1 MSGALDELRAFGRA
15 IGNLDG
21 LTERAAQEAAPL
33 VEAAAR
39 KTAAAGKDPYGNT
52 WQPKKDGGRPLEH
65 AAEHIHARPIASSIE
80 ISTEGADAW
89 HNVGAGGRPVRQ
101 VIPDVEI
108 PPAIA
113 DAVEQ
118 GAARA
123 FDAITKGG
131 S

>member
-1 MSGALDELRAFGRA
+1 MSALDDLRAFGRA
-15 IGNLDG
+15 CGNLEG

-33 VEAAAR
+33 VEEAAR

-52 WQPKKDGGRPLEH
+52 WQPKKDGGRPLVH
-65 AAEHIHARPIASSIE
+65 AADHVYARAVGSYVE
-80 ISTEGADAW
+80 ISVDGPDAF
-89 HNVGAGGRPVRQ
+89 HNDGSGRPVRQ

-108 PPAIA
+108 PPGVA
-113 DAVEQ
+113 DALEQ

-131 S
+131 A

>member
-1 MSGALDELRAFGRA
+1 MSAVDELRAFARA

-39 KTAAAGKDPYGNT
+39 KTAAAGKDPYGST

-65 AAEHIHARPIASSIE
+65 AAEHIHARAIASSVE
-80 ISTEGADAW
+80 ISIEGPDAW
-89 HNVGAGGRPVRQ
+89 HNIGAGGRPVRQ
-101 VIPDVEI
+101 VIPDVEV
-108 PPAIA
+108 PAAIS

-123 FDAITKGG
+123 FAAITKGG
-131 S
+131 A